1 MFNYKDGV
9 EDLNLWSMDEL
20 RKVVKQ
26 FKEQLSKAKNNSD
39 Q

>member
-1 MFNYKDGV
+1 MFNFKDGI
-9 EDLNLWSMDEL
+9 EDLDLWSMDEL

-26 FKEQLSKAKNNSD
+26 FKEHVSKAKNNSD